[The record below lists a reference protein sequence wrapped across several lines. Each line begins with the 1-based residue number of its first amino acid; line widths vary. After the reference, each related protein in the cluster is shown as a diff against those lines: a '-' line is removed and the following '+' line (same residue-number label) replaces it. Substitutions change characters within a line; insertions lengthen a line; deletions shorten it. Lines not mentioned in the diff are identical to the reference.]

1 MRRARLLRGF
11 DETVDVRITLAACGT
26 HDRRTAV
33 FPRGRPRTGGIG
45 IAPSSTRACGGPALG
60 WVHLVALGWL
70 TMIAL
75 SVLVHV
81 IPAFTDVVWRWETLA
96 RRSLT
101 VYAVGVVVLVAGFCT
116 GARGI
121 LSWGGTIVALG
132 LLGYAVPAAVTLVS
146 AFRLG
151 RVEAAIARALGAT
164 LTFLLLA
171 AALGVAFT
179 WALDGRL
186 PATILVTGA
195 PIHAEL
201 GLIGWLTVL
210 IMGVSARTVGPIAG
224 ARSAQAWRHVTA
236 GSAEIVGMVAAG
248 AGFAI
253 RLPTVLWI
261 GTVVLGIGVAVY
273 VIDLSSILRRA
284 TVSHRPPQAFM
295 AWAALW
301 LLLAFVL
308 GVGTLRGSP
317 WGPAFVYV
325 VLMGWLGQMVNA
337 HLHHIGIRLLSTAFR
352 GDDDETRPGELLSVT
367 LSWTTFVLF
376 QAAVLA
382 GVAALLLDHWTL
394 HTAAAAAGLLGW
406 VAMTA
411 NALYAARRASQP
423 TPVISLLGIR

>member
-1 MRRARLLRGF
+1 MTQVPGRWIPPQALIFGQLAHGASWIVLLG
-11 DETVDVRITLAACGT
+11 LAT
-26 HDRRTAV
+26 HGV
-33 FPRGRPRTGGIG
+33 TGL
-45 IAPSSTRACGGPALG
+45 SLPALG

-81 IPAFTDVVWRWETLA
+81 IPAFTDVVWRWERLA

-116 GARGI
+116 GGRGI
-121 LSWGGTIVALG
+121 LAWGGTIVALG

-151 RVEAAIARALGAT
+151 WVEAAIARALGAT

-171 AALGVAFT
+171 AGLGVAFT
-179 WALDGRL
+179 WALHGRL
-186 PATILVTGA
+186 PATMLVTGA
-195 PIHAEL
+195 PIHAAL

-210 IMGVSARTVGPIAG
+210 VMGVSARTVGPIAG

-248 AGFAI
+248 AGFAF
-253 RLPTVLWI
+253 RLPALLWI

-295 AWAALW
+295 ASAALW
-301 LLLAFVL
+301 LLVAFVL

-325 VLMGWLGQMVNA
+325 VLTGWLGQMVNA
-337 HLHHIGIRLLSTAFR
+337 HLHHIGIRLLTTSLR
-352 GDDDETRPGELLSVT
+352 GDDDETRPGELLSAA

-376 QAAVLA
+376 QAAVLT
-382 GVAALLLDHWTL
+382 GVAALLLGRSPAL
-394 HTAAAAAGLLGW
+394 AGAAIAGLLGW
-406 VAMTA
+406 TAMTA
-411 NALYAARRASQP
+411 NTPHAARRASRP
-423 TPVISLLGIR
+423 PAVISVLGAR